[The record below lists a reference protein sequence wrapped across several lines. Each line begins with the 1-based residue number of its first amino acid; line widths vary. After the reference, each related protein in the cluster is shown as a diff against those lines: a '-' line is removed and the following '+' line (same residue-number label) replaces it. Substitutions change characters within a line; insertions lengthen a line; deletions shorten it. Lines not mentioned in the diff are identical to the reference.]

1 VKFAISYIG
10 LTDTSKGYQLTKNI
24 SCLITMRTINWVVLN
39 AKRKAFIILVSA
51 WMIGMYPAFV
61 KYPVSGSLFGSSSH
75 VKKSVRLTSCSMSD
89 LRYL

>member
-10 LTDTSKGYQLTKNI
+10 LTDTSKGYQSAKII
-24 SCLITMRTINWVVLN
+24 SWLVTLRTINWIMLN
-39 AKRKAFIILVSA
+39 AMRKTFTFLASD

-75 VKKSVRLTSCSMSD
+75 VKKSVRLRSCSMSD
-89 LRYL
+89 LR